1 VTRRRRIARRAALL
15 GLAACVGAPAA
26 SLAQPAPGAV
36 KPRTVAEDL
45 MMFSQ
50 VFNQLRVNH
59 PDSLD
64 SHKLIMAA
72 ITGMV
77 QAADPHSYVVTSYRL
92 QPEKEKLRR
101 DGKLVPV
108 PVAFSYVGGAP
119 VVVGV
124 VPGSAAAS
132 ADILPGD
139 ELVAVDGKPVTAE
152 SELEL
157 ELALAGAR
165 RTSVALTLERRRG
178 DGSLATLQRTVTRE
192 RTDEITAVPVA
203 TMLDATTGYVRITA
217 FENLKVADDVHDAL
231 GRLEKAGMTRL
242 VLDLRD
248 NPGGIVSEAAK
259 VAGEFLPKGTLLYTQ
274 AGRKKEVAD
283 TGRVERSFWSRE
295 KRYPMVLL
303 VNEGSASASEL
314 VAGALQDHDRAL
326 LVGRATFGKSLL
338 MQGFPL
344 ADGSMMML
352 VIGQVRTPCGRVV
365 QREYHDLTTRE
376 YYRQA
381 RAQRDTAG
389 RPSCRTDGGRVVYG
403 GGGVVPDV
411 RLGEREPAPV
421 WLARLDE
428 VQLPL
433 QWAGAHV
440 TEHAAA
446 YPSLDA
452 LAADPTLASDALA
465 SFRAFARGQGAE
477 VPDGAEADRMLE
489 RRLLLRVAA
498 TKWGGEGYYRL
509 AARLDPEVDA
519 ARAAFDEAQR
529 NLAATP

>member
-1 VTRRRRIARRAALL
+1 MTRRIRAACRVALL
-15 GLAACVGAPAA
+15 GLAAGLGVPAA
-26 SLAQPAPGAV
+26 AHAQPAAPNPV

-50 VFNQLRVNH
+50 IFNQLRVNH

-64 SHKLIMAA
+64 GHKLVMAA

-77 QAADPHSYVVTSYRL
+77 QAADPHSYVITSYRL
-92 QPEKEKLRR
+92 QPAKEKLRR

-108 PVAFSYVGGAP
+108 PVAFTYVGGAP

-124 VPGSAAAS
+124 VPGSAAAD

-139 ELVAVDGKPVTAE
+139 ELVAVDGAPVAAE
-152 SELEL
+152 SEMEL
-157 ELALAGAR
+157 ELTLAGER
-165 RTSVALTLERRRG
+165 RSSVALTLERRRG
-178 DGSLATLQRTVTRE
+178 DGSLATLQRTVARE
-192 RTDEITAVPVA
+192 RTDEITAVPA
-203 TMLDATTGYVRITA
+203 AMMLDGTTGYVRVTA
-217 FENLKVADDVHDAL
+217 FENEKVADDVHDAL

-274 AGRKKEVAD
+274 SGRKKEVTD
-283 TGRVERSFWSRE
+283 TGRVERSFWSHE

-326 LVGRATFGKSLL
+326 LVGRPTFGKSLL

-344 ADGSMMML
+344 ADGSVMML
-352 VIGQVRTPCGRVV
+352 VIGRVRTPCGRVV

-411 RLGEREPAPV
+411 RLDDREPAPV

-428 VQLPL
+428 LQLPL

-440 TEHAAA
+440 TEQAAA

-452 LAADPTLASDALA
+452 LTAAPALAPGALA
-465 SFRAFARGQGAE
+465 SFRAFAQAQGST
-477 VPDGAEADRMLE
+477 VPDGADADRLLE

-498 TKWGGEGYYRL
+498 TKWGAEGYYRL

-519 ARAAFDEAQR
+519 ARAAFAEAQR
-529 NLAATP
+529 ILQ

>member
-1 VTRRRRIARRAALL
+1 
-15 GLAACVGAPAA
+15 
-26 SLAQPAPGAV
+26 
-36 KPRTVAEDL
+36 
-45 MMFSQ
+45 
-50 VFNQLRVNH
+50 
-59 PDSLD
+59 
-64 SHKLIMAA
+64 
-72 ITGMV
+72 
-77 QAADPHSYVVTSYRL
+77 
-92 QPEKEKLRR
+92 
-101 DGKLVPV
+101 
-108 PVAFSYVGGAP
+108 
-119 VVVGV
+119 
-124 VPGSAAAS
+124 
-132 ADILPGD
+132 
-139 ELVAVDGKPVTAE
+139 
-152 SELEL
+152 
-157 ELALAGAR
+157 
-165 RTSVALTLERRRG
+165 
-178 DGSLATLQRTVTRE
+178 
-192 RTDEITAVPVA
+192 
-203 TMLDATTGYVRITA
+203 MLDATTGYVRITA
-217 FENLKVADDVHDAL
+217 FENQKVADDVHDAL

-274 AGRKKEVAD
+274 AGRKKEVTD

-326 LVGRATFGKSLL
+326 LVGRPTFGKSLL

-428 VQLPL
+428 LQLPL

-440 TEHAAA
+440 TEQAAA
-446 YPSLDA
+446 FPSLDA
-452 LAADPTLASDALA
+452 LAADPKLAPGALA
-465 SFRAFARGQGAE
+465 SFRAFARAQGAE
-477 VPDGAEADRMLE
+477 VPEGADADRMLE

-529 NLAATP
+529 ILVATP